1 MDTTQD
7 EAMTGN
13 DEGLYGLM
21 AVAQE
26 QQQAVQTALAG
37 LAQRETA
44 LAATVAR
51 LQTLEHALVPA
62 VQKAAHAGAV
72 AAMQRGLADAS
83 QTVLAGMTTQAAAA
97 ETRLRNAVAWFTWRW
112 AALAGA
118 LVLAVAIAAWSVVAW
133 QRSQIAALQVE
144 REQWTAEVDAAQA
157 TVAQLEKKTGGVHYL
172 DAANGRFIVARR
184 GFEAM
189 TCDGV
194 PCIRLK

>member
-1 MDTTQD
+1 MDTTQG
-7 EAMTGN
+7 EGMTGN

-37 LAQRETA
+37 LAQREAA

-51 LQTLEHALVPA
+51 LQGLEHALVPA

-83 QTVLAGMTTQAAAA
+83 QTVLSGLTTQAAAA
-97 ETRLRNAVAWFTWRW
+97 ETTLRNAVAWFTWRW
-112 AALAGA
+112 ATLAGA

-157 TVAQLEKKTGGVHYL
+157 TVAQLEKKTGGVHYV
-172 DAANGRFIVARR
+172 AASNGRFIVAQR

-189 TCDGV
+189 TCDGT